1 MKNQPNT
8 PMPKSKIINED
19 LEKIRCIL
27 QAPDQSINQGVISA
41 LLAIATNCGSSDVH
55 LEPTRDDLLVRFRID
70 GTLYDVFTVPKNKE
84 QNILSCLKVMANLN
98 IAEKR
103 LPQDGRLEIKF
114 KNSMIKIRVS
124 TMQQIFGEKA
134 VVRIFGQHLDLSSFE
149 SLGFMPEN
157 KEKFEQMIYRKSGL
171 VIVTGA
177 TNSGKTTTLYAA
189 MNKLKKPDINII
201 SVEDPV
207 EYVVERINQ
216 IQVNPAINFD
226 FNTVLRA
233 VLRQDPDVVI
243 IGEIRDFESA
253 HIATRA
259 ALTGHLILTTFHAHR
274 PTICITRLIDMGIM
288 PFLLASSLNGIV
300 VQKLARRICPNCIT
314 ELKESDL
321 GLLGGIPHYKGKGC
335 NVCNFTGS
343 RGRIALHEIM
353 VVSGSIKKLIQEK
366 AESVDIFKQARTEGM
381 KTMQEDALEK
391 VKTGIISLEE
401 AVSLTSD

>member
-1 MKNQPNT
+1 MSSRSNI
-8 PMPKSKIINED
+8 PMPKSKISNEN
-19 LEKIRCIL
+19 LEKIKFIF

-41 LLAIATNCGSSDVH
+41 LLATATNCGASDVH
-55 LEPTRDDLLVRFRID
+55 MEPARDELLIRFRID
-70 GTLYDVFTVPKNKE
+70 GVLYDVFTIPKSKE
-84 QNILSCLKVMANLN
+84 QNILSCVKVMANLN

-114 KNSMIKIRVS
+114 KSSMIKIRVS
-124 TMQQIFGEKA
+124 TMQQVFGEKA
-134 VVRIFGQHLDLSSFE
+134 VIRIFGQHLDLSSFE
-149 SLGFMPEN
+149 SLGFTLEN

-207 EYVVERINQ
+207 EYIVDRINQ
-216 IQVNPAINFD
+216 IQVNPGINFD
-226 FNTVLRA
+226 FTTVLRA

-243 IGEIRDFESA
+243 IGEIRDYESA

-314 ELKESDL
+314 EVKEDDL
-321 GLLGGIPHYKGKGC
+321 GLLEGKPHYKGRGC

-343 RGRIALHEIM
+343 KGRIALHEIM
-353 VVSGSIKKLIQEK
+353 VVSGNIKKLIQEK
-366 AESVDIFKQARTEGM
+366 AEGVDIFKQARTEGLQ
-381 KTMQEDALEK
+381 TMQEDALYKAKE
-391 VKTGIISLEE
+391 GIISLEE
-401 AVSLTSD
+401 AISLTAD